1 MVCGACSGS
10 SPGAVVEWRKVAGI
24 LPAVGLGVPQHAPA
38 GKTGAT
44 GASHLHHPGLRQP
57 CKVLCGWTHLRPVEE
72 SKGPRQSRAGC
83 QGAAVAWGIEILH
96 FVLLRF
102 ILFHQERQ
110 PSVHSTGKRTRAPPT
125 APSGTGCALS
135 PRSSLQF
142 SSPYPPRSYTMAIIT
157 THSSQYCETWGRV
170 HHACTVTLRT

>member
-10 SPGAVVEWRKVAGI
+10 SLGAVVEWRKVAGI

-44 GASHLHHPGLRQP
+44 GASHLHHPGLSQP
-57 CKVLCGWTHLRPVEE
+57 CKVVCGWTHLRPVEE

-102 ILFHQERQ
+102 VLFHQERQ
-110 PSVHSTGKRTRAPPT
+110 PSVQSTGQEPELLQLRPVGLA
-125 APSGTGCALS
+125 AL
-135 PRSSLQF
+135 
-142 SSPYPPRSYTMAIIT
+142 
-157 THSSQYCETWGRV
+157 
-170 HHACTVTLRT
+170 